1 MQEFTVTQAMYM
13 AGVDQDDD
21 PWVRDSKFAAWLK
34 SVKGRVVEDLT
45 QPVPDGTLVIVIK
58 KEKP

>member
-21 PWVRDSKFAAWLK
+21 PWVRDSKFAVWLK
-34 SVKGRVVEDLT
+34 SVNGYVVADPAD
-45 QPVPDGTLVIVIK
+45 PVPTGTEAIIINK
-58 KEKP
+58 KEN